1 MAYFSTSASFGAFT
15 SDVTDNGTYYDNFLS
30 SIELLPNDIRRDF
43 ELMKE
48 LDRESIEL
56 NKELMSLEIKYIT
69 NLKKK
74 VVAAVN
80 QEKNNIE
87 DDQESKVLISS
98 LPHLFTCL
106 FSNLFTYLGLNG
118 RNCCIAAKSKT
129 KIA

>member
-1 MAYFSTSASFGAFT
+1 MAYFSTSASFGAFA
-15 SDVTDNGTYYDNFLS
+15 SDATDNGTYYDNFLS

-69 NLKKK
+69 NLKNK

-80 QEKNNIE
+80 QEKNNVE
-87 DDQESKVLISS
+87 NDQESKVTDLLRPMYQFNRS
-98 LPHLFTCL
+98 
-106 FSNLFTYLGLNG
+106 FTYLF
-118 RNCCIAAKSKT
+118 I
-129 KIA
+129 

>member
-1 MAYFSTSASFGAFT
+1 MAYFSTSASFGAFA
-15 SDVTDNGTYYDNFLS
+15 SDVADNGTYYDNFLS

-80 QEKNNIE
+80 QEKSNIE

-98 LPHLFTCL
+98 MSHLFTCL
-106 FSNLFTYLGLNG
+106 LNNPFTYLGLNG
-118 RNCCIAAKSKT
+118 RDCCFAAKSET